1 MRMCVVGATGVLGRN
16 LVPLLARLGHSVR
29 ALARRPR
36 EAVPP
41 AVTGVAEYAECDLL
55 SAESA
60 SRLPYW
66 LDGCDAVMHIAT
78 AIPRDFNAP
87 GAWDRNSRLRRE
99 GTERLLTSSI
109 AAGVKRYVQQSITL
123 AYVPGG
129 DQWLDESA
137 PLDRSPERAETCGPV
152 IDMEGMVR
160 ATREL
165 EWVILREGTFVGP
178 GTFQQSLAADLRN
191 GKAAVPGDGSSFIS
205 PIHVADMA
213 AAIAAALSKAPPGSI
228 LNVVDEPVRHG
239 DYMDRLART
248 MGAPPPP
255 RDPALPP
262 VPSQRC
268 TNRAA
273 REALGWAPV
282 HGIWPVLRAA

>member
-1 MRMCVVGATGVLGRN
+1 MGEPRELA
-16 LVPLLARLGHSVR
+16 PLLAQLGHSIR

-36 EAVPP
+36 EAAPT
-41 AVTGVAEYAECDLL
+41 AITGVAEYVECDLL
-55 SAESA
+55 SPESA

-99 GTERLLTSSI
+99 GTERLLTGSI
-109 AAGVKRYVQQSITL
+109 AAGVKRYIQQSITM

-129 DQWLDESA
+129 DEWLDETT
-137 PLDRSPERAETCGPV
+137 PLDHSPERAGICGPV

-165 EWVILREGTFVGP
+165 EWVILRGGIFVGP
-178 GTFQQSLAADLRN
+178 GTFQESLAADLRN
-191 GKAAVPGDGSSFIS
+191 GKAVVPGDGSNFIS
-205 PIHVADMA
+205 PVHVADVA
-213 AAIAAALSKAPPGSI
+213 AAFAAALTEAPPESI
-228 LNVVDEPVRHG
+228 FNVVDEPLRQG
-239 DYMDRLART
+239 EYMDRLARIV
-248 MGAPPPP
+248 GAPAP
-255 RDPALPP
+255 RRDHALPAM
-262 VPSQRC
+262 PSNRC

-273 REALGWAPV
+273 REALAWAPV